1 MSLKVLS
8 LPLLLCTTGCFM
20 SDPNDLIGHTDR
32 PIDDTMFGED
42 DGVVNDVEE
51 DGGVETAEPSNLEVS
66 PDSIEISEDDM
77 PPMDP
82 ALPLS
87 LYVEDDTLQVEH
99 VLGWDDSTIEDIIVF
114 EYDDFEIE
122 FDYGE
127 SGEATRWLTI
137 RYSLSVDSLADGLY
151 TVTAEGDTGE
161 FTLESTTTPE

>member
-1 MSLKVLS
+1 MSLKILS

-51 DGGVETAEPSNLEVS
+51 DGGVGASEPSNLEVS

-87 LYVEDDTLQVEH
+87 LYIEDD
-99 VLGWDDSTIEDIIVF
+99 
-114 EYDDFEIE
+114 
-122 FDYGE
+122 
-127 SGEATRWLTI
+127 
-137 RYSLSVDSLADGLY
+137 
-151 TVTAEGDTGE
+151 
-161 FTLESTTTPE
+161 